1 MDMMAGIQIQM
12 SRGEN
17 ATLPYMCTCSQVP
30 LQLHSVPL
38 LQLHYPCYS
47 CNLSGVIKNIESKSK
62 RIRVD
67 LVLEC
72 TAGGNSLWR
81 YLHCAIPVGPYIIA
95 IRVHVL
101 RTTYSSTYSYF
112 SHVAYM

>member
-17 ATLPYMCTCSQVP
+17 ATLPSMCTCSQVP

-81 YLHCAIPVGPYIIA
+81 YLHCAIPVIYY
-95 IRVHVL
+95 RH
-101 RTTYSSTYSYF
+101 RTTGRLPLLVCVLIVVVYTCVY
-112 SHVAYM
+112 

>member
-38 LQLHYPCYS
+38 LQRYS

-72 TAGGNSLWR
+72 TAGGNSLWHGDIYTALYR
-81 YLHCAIPVGPYIIA
+81 
-95 IRVHVL
+95 
-101 RTTYSSTYSYF
+101 
-112 SHVAYM
+112 